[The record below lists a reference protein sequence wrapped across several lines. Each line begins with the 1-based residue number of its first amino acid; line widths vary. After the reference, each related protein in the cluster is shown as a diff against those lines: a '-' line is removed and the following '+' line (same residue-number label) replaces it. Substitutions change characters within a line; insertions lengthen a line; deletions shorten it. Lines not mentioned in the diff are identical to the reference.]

1 MWNKKECNMVKNITM
16 AIDSDL
22 LKKARKIAVEKNT
35 TVTGLVR
42 TYLSGLVEREEK
54 SREEI
59 ARELMKLFDESN
71 AVIGEKK
78 WTRDEIH
85 ER

>member
-1 MWNKKECNMVKNITM
+1 MVKNITM

-35 TVTGLVR
+35 TVTSLIR
-42 TYLSGLVEREEK
+42 IYLTNLIEREEK

-59 ARELMKLFDESN
+59 ARDLIKLFDESK

-78 WTRDEIH
+78 WTREELH